1 LTSVGS
7 RIEAASRFV
16 LLGVAWGIVS
26 LSLLA
31 PSAVQAQ
38 NAQAESVDGR
48 GRPEYDPL
56 GIYLNDGLTM
66 LGRLQVGRRAA
77 PVPRSG
83 ETLGSFIVNTTME
96 LEAVQDSNVYR
107 KSTNESSDTLMRF
120 NPGLRMGSD
129 WANHALNFSLGGS
142 FGRYLDLSSEDYNDF
157 NAGVDGKLDIDE
169 GEAASLGLSWNR
181 IHEARGSIDDQSSA
195 KPTISQNFNFNA
207 GYNRDVGEIFSR
219 TTLTTSYAD
228 YFDNGTTNHDDRD
241 VWTYT
246 LRQRFGHDIDEGS
259 QIFIEG
265 AANLRDYVLS
275 YDDNGKKL
283 GSHGYEGLVGVVWD
297 VSGVTFVEFG
307 AGYLFQNPNDKNYK
321 SQKGPAFRGRFLW
334 NPTGVLTLSGSVARE
349 VRETSQANSSGVLAS
364 VYGLKLDWE
373 ARYNLIL
380 SLDGGLTTEE
390 VGGTNRSDDTSRMA
404 FRWRWLI
411 GQNWS
416 LRGAA
421 EYEEKTS
428 SSANSGF
435 KDMRFSIAIVE
446 RL

>member
-1 LTSVGS
+1 LRIAPVS
-7 RIEAASRFV
+7 RLF
-16 LLGVAWGIVS
+16 LLGAAVALFSVCVA
-26 LSLLA
+26 A
-31 PSAVQAQ
+31 PSIVRAQ
-38 NAQAESVDGR
+38 SAQAESVEGR
-48 GRPEYDPL
+48 SRPEYDPL
-56 GIYLNDGLTM
+56 GIYLDDGLKM

-96 LEAVQDSNVYR
+96 LETVHDSNVYR
-107 KSTNESSDTLMRF
+107 KNTNETSDTLMRF
-120 NPGLRMGSD
+120 NPGLRVGSD
-129 WANHALNFSLGGS
+129 WANHALNFSLSGS

-157 NAGVDGKLDIDE
+157 NAGVDGKVDIDE
-169 GEAASLGLSWNR
+169 GEAATLGLSWGR
-181 IHEARGSIDDQSSA
+181 GHEARGSIDDQSSA
-195 KPTISQNFNFNA
+195 KPTVSQNFNFNA

-219 TTLTTSYAD
+219 TTLTASFAD
-228 YFDNGTTNHDDRD
+228 FFDNGTTNHDDRD

-246 LRQRFGHDIDEGS
+246 LRQRFGHDVDEGS

-283 GSHGYEGLVGVVWD
+283 GSHGYEGLVGIVWD

-307 AGYLFQNPNDKNYK
+307 AGYLFQDPNDKNYK

-334 NPTGVLTLSGSVARE
+334 NPTGVLTVSGSAARE

-364 VYGLKLDWE
+364 IFGLRLDWE

-428 SSANSGF
+428 TTANSGF